1 MITPDDEL
9 GFLLAASPVFA
20 EVWGDR
26 ALGRAARARRGP
38 WVLHAFAVHASYLIA
53 NRQLDLVP
61 PVFDVVERL
70 LVEGDEKVKDH
81 VVCYFLEGVWIELK
95 KRDRTID
102 NLFDHWIL
110 GQATESSGQRWSI
123 IRDVLGWVE

>member
-9 GFLLAASPVFA
+9 GLLLAASPVFA

-26 ALGRAARARRGP
+26 ALGRAARATRGP
-38 WVLHAFAVHASYLIA
+38 WVLRAFGGHASYLIA

-61 PVFDVVERL
+61 PVF
-70 LVEGDEKVKDH
+70 H

-95 KRDRTID
+95 KRGVPPAMMEP
-102 NLFDHWIL
+102 WL
-110 GQATESSGQRWSI
+110 GPEGERCLQFLKQALPDAISE
-123 IRDVLGWVE
+123 